1 MMRTVQ
7 LALAQRVGVSMVG
20 RARHRAARARPR
32 LASAPHTVMV
42 AIRAAAAQWRG
53 VGIQRAAKHAALPLA
68 VLLHGSAAHAR
79 VLVGMVVR
87 AEARAATQR
96 VGMAMLAAL
105 VHLAPRAAA
114 RLALALSLRRPYT
127 PI

>member
-32 LASAPHTVMV
+32 LAGAPHAMVV
-42 AIRAAAAQWRG
+42 AIRAATAQRRG
-53 VGIQRAAKHAALPLA
+53 VSIQRAAEHAALPLA

-79 VLVGMVVR
+79 VLVGMVVH
-87 AEARAATQR
+87 AEALAATQR

-105 VHLAPRAAA
+105 VHLASLAAA
-114 RLALALSLRRPYT
+114 RVALALPLG
-127 PI
+127 